1 MEYRVADSSQ
11 DNTLD
16 DVMQK
21 KDEWVVHSTQ
31 DNTIDDV
38 MQREYKKAAF
48 PKERLRLGVCNEV
61 VETKSWE
68 PKS

>member
-11 DNTLD
+11 DNTID

-21 KDEWVVHSTQ
+21 RDEWVVRSSQ

-38 MQREYKKAAF
+38 MQNRE
-48 PKERLRLGVCNEV
+48 GQ
-61 VETKSWE
+61 
-68 PKS
+68 